1 MHEHDSRR
9 LLALSRYIYIY
20 TYICVYIYIYQHV
33 SNTKN
38 HRIWEGPE
46 ELGEGP
52 GDPLGG
58 TMISKGGSL

>member
-9 LLALSRYIYIY
+9 LLALSRYIYI
-20 TYICVYIYIYQHV
+20 YIYIYQHV